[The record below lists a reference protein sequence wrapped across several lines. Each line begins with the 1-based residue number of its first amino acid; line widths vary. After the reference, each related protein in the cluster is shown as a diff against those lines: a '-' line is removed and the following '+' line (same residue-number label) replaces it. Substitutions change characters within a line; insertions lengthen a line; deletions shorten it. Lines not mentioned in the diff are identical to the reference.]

1 MLILLK
7 LTKIILRSI
16 HKNIPNFLFDSLHK
30 LLIYSIMYGDYY
42 EEVCPLTAYL
52 DNSATTKPCKSA
64 RENII
69 KAIDECWGN
78 PSSLHTK
85 GIDADILLLQSRRAL
100 AKTLSCD
107 EKEIYFT
114 SGGTESNNIAVFGA
128 AYAGKRKGN
137 KIITS
142 AIEHPSVHKCFDKLE
157 SEGFEVV
164 KIPVDS
170 KGLIDLSV
178 LENEIDEKTILV
190 SVMAVNNEVGTV
202 EPVQEIKNIVK
213 RKNSPALIHV
223 DAVQAFGKVPINV
236 KKLGA
241 DLLSVSSHKIH
252 GPKGVGALFIKNGTK
267 LSPRV
272 FGGGQEKDIRPGTE
286 PMPAIAG
293 FFGAVEEL
301 KIKDSLEKVTKLRD
315 DFVSELRSLEGVI
328 INSPDDALPY
338 IVNVSLAGLR
348 SETVLNLLSGM
359 GIYVS
364 SGSACA
370 KGHKS
375 HVLTAMG
382 LDNNIID
389 SSLRV
394 SLSRF
399 TTKEELDYFIE
410 GIKKAMST
418 IMKR

>member
-1 MLILLK
+1 
-7 LTKIILRSI
+7 
-16 HKNIPNFLFDSLHK
+16 
-30 LLIYSIMYGDYY
+30 MYDDYY

-64 RENII
+64 KENIL

-78 PSSLHTK
+78 PSSLHSK
-85 GIDADILLLQSRRAL
+85 GIEADMLLLQSRRLL
-100 AKTLSCD
+100 AKTLSCE

-142 AIEHPSVHKCFDKLE
+142 TIEHPSVHKCFDKLE
-157 SEGFEVV
+157 SEGFQVV
-164 KIPVDS
+164 KIGVDS
-170 KGLIDLSV
+170 KGMLDLSELQREV
-178 LENEIDEKTILV
+178 DEKTVLV
-190 SVMAVNNEVGTV
+190 SIMAVNNEVGTI
-202 EPVQEIKNIVK
+202 EPIEEIKNIVK
-213 RKNSPALIHV
+213 RKNSPALIHI
-223 DAVQAFGKVPINV
+223 DAVQAFGKLPINV

-293 FFGAVEEL
+293 FGGAVSEL
-301 KIKDSLEKVTKLRD
+301 KIKDSLAKITALRD
-315 DFVSELRSLEGVI
+315 EFVSELKKIDGVV
-328 INSPDDALPY
+328 INSPDNALPY
-338 IVNVSLAGLR
+338 IVNVSLMGLR
-348 SETVLNLLSGM
+348 SETVLNLMSGM

-382 LDNNIID
+382 LADDIID

-410 GIKKAMST
+410 GVNKAMTT